1 MSMIIYP
8 VIEIV
13 HGKCRSVEEGR
24 VDRELFPSSDLADIM
39 RVLLDMGANGICLI
53 DVDAAT
59 GKGSN
64 FKVID
69 QLIEKFNYNC
79 LFVGGGIRDS
89 KLADKILMAGAAKL
103 IIGTGAIEDLSFLQN
118 LSDTYSKSF
127 IYNLD
132 INGTQVY
139 THGRGKLS
147 PKNITH
153 AIQQLGDV
161 DVGGIM
167 LTFVNNVSELDYID
181 PVRMRWLESV
191 ASVEFQAHGRVRDM
205 DHIKEIATA
214 STEGL
219 FLSDEIF
226 LKKYKIAEAI
236 EI

>member
-24 VDRELFPSSDLADIM
+24 VDRELFQSSELFDVMSA
-39 RVLLDMGANGICLI
+39 LLDLGANGICLI

-64 FKVID
+64 FKLID
-69 QLIEKFNYNC
+69 QLIEKFSYVH
-79 LFVGGGIRDS
+79 LVVGGGIRET
-89 KLADKILMAGAAKL
+89 KTADKILMAGAAKL
-103 IIGTGAIEDLSFLQN
+103 IIGTSALEDLTFLQN

-132 INGTQVY
+132 VCGTQVY
-139 THGRGKLS
+139 THGRSKLS
-147 PKNITH
+147 AKNITH
-153 AIQQLGDV
+153 AIQQTGDIE
-161 DVGGIM
+161 VGGIM
-167 LTFVNNVSELDYID
+167 LTFVNNGELDYVD

-191 ASVEFQAHGRVRDM
+191 ASVDFQARGRVRDM
-205 DHIKEIATA
+205 DHIKEIASA

-226 LKKYKIAEAI
+226 LKKVKIAEAI

>member
-1 MSMIIYP
+1 MIIYP

-13 HGKCRSVEEGR
+13 RGKCRSVEEGR
-24 VDRELFPSSDLADIM
+24 VDRELFPSSDLVDIM
-39 RVLLDMGANGICLI
+39 GVLMNMGANGICLI

-64 FKVID
+64 FKLID
-69 QLIEKFNYNC
+69 KIIEKFNYIH
-79 LFVGGGIRDS
+79 LFVGGGIRET

-103 IIGTGAIEDLSFLQN
+103 IIGTGALEDLTFLQN

-132 INGTQVY
+132 ISGTQVY
-139 THGRGKLS
+139 THGRSKLS

-161 DVGGIM
+161 EVGGIM
-167 LTFVNNVSELDYID
+167 LTFVNNVSELDYVD

-191 ASVEFQAHGRVRDM
+191 ASVDFQARGKVRDI
-205 DHIKEIATA
+205 DHIKEIASA

-226 LKKYKIAEAI
+226 LKKFKITEAI

>member
-1 MSMIIYP
+1 MIIYP

-24 VDRELFPSSDLADIM
+24 VDRELFPSSELIDVISE
-39 RVLLDMGANGICLI
+39 LLDIGANGICLI

-64 FKVID
+64 FKLID
-69 QLIEKFNYNC
+69 KLIEKFSYVH
-79 LFVGGGIRDS
+79 LVVGGGIRET

-103 IIGTGAIEDLSFLQN
+103 IIGTSALEDLTFLQN

-132 INGTQVY
+132 VCGTQVY
-139 THGRGKLS
+139 THGRSKLS
-147 PKNITH
+147 AKNITH
-153 AIQQLGDV
+153 AIQQIGDI

-167 LTFVNNVSELDYID
+167 LTFVNNVSELDLVD

-191 ASVEFQAHGRVRDM
+191 ASVDFQARGRIRDM
-205 DHIKEIATA
+205 DHIKEIASA

-219 FLSDEIF
+219 FLSDEVF
-226 LKKYKIAEAI
+226 LKKVKIAEAI